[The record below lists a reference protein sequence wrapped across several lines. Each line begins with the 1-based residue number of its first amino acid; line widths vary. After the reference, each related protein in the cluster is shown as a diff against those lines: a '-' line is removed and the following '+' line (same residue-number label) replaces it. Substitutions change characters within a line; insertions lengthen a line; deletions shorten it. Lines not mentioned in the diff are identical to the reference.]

1 MENARKILNE
11 FIKTKFSDQN
21 ELKKE
26 LFKAGA
32 AALDEGWTFMDAT
45 FQLGG
50 KARDEGLSA
59 DDVEKILRNAFSE
72 EKRKTEREEEQ
83 KKAAAQAPAAPTPQ
97 MAQVAQTQA
106 GVAPGMAPG
115 YAAMGPT
122 VISPLSASMMQQM
135 IALGLDNQS
144 LELLQNFK
152 IDPEALSIPWPAPD
166 WRKDFA
172 KLLAATFK
180 PDETIEFKISNTP
193 NGSREVVSK
202 ITAQDEAL
210 KKIMKQLD
218 GPDGALLTINA
229 VKGGNSEGADATDES
244 WHYRYVVVDNPKMT
258 LAKQLAYYKALNLPC
273 AALVNTGANSVQAWI
288 KIEAHDLEEYN
299 ERVDFLF
306 QTLESQ
312 GFKVDDG
319 NRNPNQMVRMP
330 GVLRNG
336 KQQYLI
342 ALEQGAK
349 NFTEWREWA
358 EYSLDGKPLVELASD
373 SEVAPKK
380 DPCIIENVLRAGE
393 FFLFTAPPKSGKS
406 LALMDM
412 ALSICYGEDWFG
424 NTTNENDVLFIN
436 LELTKSVFLNRLFLL
451 GEKRKLEANTSKF
464 GFLNLRGTALTP
476 LEIAQLIAKRIQ
488 GAKKLENHDYK
499 VVVIDPISAVLH
511 NPKSSRLSGSP
522 HQILM
527 QMVDSI
533 IALTGCAVVT
543 STNINEYP
551 YLEARADSVMSLT
564 PVDGSLNMYQ
574 INGSFREF
582 PKTLAR
588 ECSWIYPRFIV

>member
-1 MENARKILNE
+1 
-11 FIKTKFSDQN
+11 
-21 ELKKE
+21 
-26 LFKAGA
+26 
-32 AALDEGWTFMDAT
+32 
-45 FQLGG
+45 
-50 KARDEGLSA
+50 
-59 DDVEKILRNAFSE
+59 
-72 EKRKTEREEEQ
+72 
-83 KKAAAQAPAAPTPQ
+83 
-97 MAQVAQTQA
+97 
-106 GVAPGMAPG
+106 
-115 YAAMGPT
+115 
-122 VISPLSASMMQQM
+122 
-135 IALGLDNQS
+135 
-144 LELLQNFK
+144 
-152 IDPEALSIPWPAPD
+152 
-166 WRKDFA
+166 
-172 KLLAATFK
+172 
-180 PDETIEFKISNTP
+180 
-193 NGSREVVSK
+193 
-202 ITAQDEAL
+202 
-210 KKIMKQLD
+210 
-218 GPDGALLTINA
+218 
-229 VKGGNSEGADATDES
+229 
-244 WHYRYVVVDNPKMT
+244 
-258 LAKQLAYYKALNLPC
+258 
-273 AALVNTGANSVQAWI
+273 
-288 KIEAHDLEEYN
+288 

-349 NFTEWREWA
+349 NFSDWREWA

-373 SEVAPKK
+373 SEEAPKK
-380 DPCIIENVLRAGE
+380 DVTIIENVLRAGE

-406 LALMDM
+406 LALIDM
-412 ALSICYGEDWFG
+412 ALSICHGEDWLG
-424 NTTNENDVLFIN
+424 NATNENDVLYIN

-451 GEKRKLEANTSKF
+451 GEKRNLQPNTPKF

-543 STNINEYP
+543 STNFNEYP
-551 YLEARADSVMSLT
+551 YLESRADSVISLT
-564 PVDGSLNMYQ
+564 PVEGSLNTYQ
-574 INGSFREF
+574 IKGSFREF

-588 ECSWIYPRFIV
+588 ECSWIYPRFVV

>member
-1 MENARKILNE
+1 MENGKKILND
-11 FIKTKFSDQN
+11 FVKSKFADQN
-21 ELKKE
+21 ELKKA
-26 LFKAGA
+26 LFQAGV

-59 DDVEKILRNAFSE
+59 DEVETILRNAFSE
-72 EKRKTEREEEQ
+72 EKRRTEREAEQ
-83 KKAAAQAPAAPTPQ
+83 KAAAQASAA
-97 MAQVAQTQA
+97 AVAQNAQA
-106 GVAPGMAPG
+106 QPGIAPGMAPG

-122 VISPLSASMMQQM
+122 VISPLSATMMQQM
-135 IALGLDNQS
+135 IALGLDTQS

-193 NGSREVVSK
+193 SGSREIVSK
-202 ITAQDEAL
+202 IVAQDEAL

-229 VKGGNSEGADATDES
+229 VKGGADATDES
-244 WHYRYVVVDNPKMT
+244 WHYRYVVVDNPKMM

-288 KIEAHDLEEYN
+288 KIEAHDQEEYN

-349 NFTEWREWA
+349 NFTEWSEWA

-373 SEVAPKK
+373 SEEAPKK

-412 ALSICYGEDWFG
+412 ALSICYGEDWLG
-424 NTTNENDVLFIN
+424 NTTNENDVLYIN

-451 GEKRKLEANTSKF
+451 GEKRNLQPNTPKF

-543 STNINEYP
+543 STNIGEYP
-551 YLEARADSVMSLT
+551 YLESRADSVLSLS
-564 PVDGSLNMYQ
+564 PVEGSLNTYQ

-588 ECSWIYPRFIV
+588 ECSWIYPRFVV

>member
-1 MENARKILNE
+1 MENGKKVLND

-26 LFKAGA
+26 LFKAGV

-72 EKRKTEREEEQ
+72 EKRRTEREAEQ
-83 KKAAAQAPAAPTPQ
+83 KAAQASAQTAPAQAPQ
-97 MAQVAQTQA
+97 MAQATQA
-106 GVAPGMAPG
+106 QPGVTPGMAPG
-115 YAAMGPT
+115 YATMGPT
-122 VISPLSASMMQQM
+122 VISPLSATMMQQM
-135 IALGLDNQS
+135 IALGLDTQS

-180 PDETIEFKISNTP
+180 PEETIEFKISNTP
-193 NGSREVVSK
+193 SGSREIVSK
-202 ITAQDEAL
+202 IIAQDEAL

-229 VKGGNSEGADATDES
+229 VKGGADATDES

-288 KIEAHDLEEYN
+288 KIEAHDQEEYK

-319 NRNPNQMVRMP
+319 NKNPNQMVRMP

-373 SEVAPKK
+373 SEEAPKK
-380 DPCIIENVLRAGE
+380 DATIIDNVLRAGE
-393 FFLFTAPPKSGKS
+393 FFLLTAPPKSGKS
-406 LALMDM
+406 LALLDM
-412 ALSICYGEDWFG
+412 ALSICYGEDWLG
-424 NTTNENDVLFIN
+424 NTTNANDVLFIN

-451 GEKRKLEANTSKF
+451 GEKRKLQANTSKF

-551 YLEARADSVMSLT
+551 YLEARADSVMSLS
-564 PVDGSLNMYQ
+564 PVEGSLNTYQ

-588 ECSWIYPRFIV
+588 ECSWIYPRFVV

>member
-1 MENARKILNE
+1 MENGKKILNE
-11 FIKTKFSDQN
+11 FIKAKFADMN

-26 LFKAGA
+26 LFKAGE

-50 KARDEGLSA
+50 NEGLSP
-59 DDVEKILRNAFSE
+59 DEVETILRNAFSDE
-72 EKRKTEREEEQ
+72 RRKTDREEEQ
-83 KKAAAQAPAAPTPQ
+83 KKAAQAQPAQATQPQQAPQQTNAAPN
-97 MAQVAQTQA
+97 MQA
-106 GVAPGMAPG
+106 MHPAMGAG
-115 YAAMGPT
+115 MGPT
-122 VISPLSASMMQQM
+122 IISPFSASMMEQM
-135 IALGLDNQS
+135 IALGLDTQS

-166 WRKDFA
+166 WRKDLA
-172 KLLAATFK
+172 KLLNATFK
-180 PDETIEFKISNTP
+180 PDETVEFKISNTP
-193 NGSREVVSK
+193 KSSRELVSN
-202 ITAQDEAL
+202 IVGQDDGL

-218 GPDGALLTINA
+218 SPDGALLTINA
-229 VKGGNSEGADATDES
+229 VKSGADATDES
-244 WHYRYVVVDNPKMT
+244 WHYRYVVVDNPKMS

-288 KIEAHDLEEYN
+288 KIEANDLEEYN

-306 QTLESQ
+306 KTLDEQ
-312 GFKVDDG
+312 GFKIDDG
-319 NRNPNQMVRMP
+319 NRNPNQLVRMP

-349 NFTEWREWA
+349 NFTEWRDWA
-358 EYSLDGKPLVELASD
+358 EYSLDGKPLIELASD
-373 SEVAPKK
+373 NEQPPKK
-380 DPCIIENVLRAGE
+380 DPCIIENVLQAGE

-406 LALMDM
+406 LALLDM
-412 ALSICYGEDWFG
+412 ALSICHGEDWFG
-424 NTTNENDVLFIN
+424 NTTKANDVLFIN
-436 LELTKSVFLNRLFLL
+436 MELTKSVFLNRLFLL
-451 GEKRKLEANTSKF
+451 GAKRKLNASTPKF
-464 GFLNLRGTALTP
+464 GFLNLRGTALSP

-499 VVVIDPISAVLH
+499 VVVIDPVSAVLH
-511 NPKSSRLSGSP
+511 NPKSARLSGSP

-527 QMVDSI
+527 QMIDSI

-543 STNINEYP
+543 SCNLNEYP
-551 YLEARADSVMSLT
+551 YLEARADSVMSLS
-564 PVDGSLNMYQ
+564 PVEGSLNMYQ

>member
-1 MENARKILNE
+1 MENAKKILNE
-11 FIKTKFSDQN
+11 FAKKKFTDLN
-21 ELKKE
+21 ELRRE
-26 LFKAGA
+26 LYKAGV

-50 KARDEGLSA
+50 KARDDGLSA

-72 EKRKTEREEEQ
+72 EKRRSEREEEK
-83 KKAAAQAPAAPTPQ
+83 KKATS
-97 MAQVAQTQA
+97 QTQA
-106 GVAPGMAPG
+106 QPISTAQSQSGIAPGVTT
-115 YAAMGPT
+115 MGPT
-122 VISPLSASMMQQM
+122 IISPIPANMMEQM
-135 IALGLDNQS
+135 ISLGLDTQS
-144 LELLQNFK
+144 LELLHNFK
-152 IDPEALSIPWPAPD
+152 IDPEALSIPWPAAD
-166 WRKDFA
+166 WRKDLA

-180 PDETIEFKISNTP
+180 PDETVEFKITNTP
-193 NGSREVVSK
+193 TSSHELVSN
-202 ITAQDEAL
+202 IIGQDDAL

-218 GPDGALLTINA
+218 SPDGALLTINA
-229 VKGGNSEGADATDES
+229 VKGGSDATDES

-273 AALVNTGANSVQAWI
+273 AALINTGANSVQAWI
-288 KIEAHDLEEYN
+288 KIEANDLDEYN

-312 GFKVDDG
+312 GFKVDDA

-342 ALEQGAK
+342 ALEQGAN

-358 EYSLDGKPLVELASD
+358 EYSLDGKPLIELASD
-373 SEVAPKK
+373 SDEAPKK
-380 DPCIIENVLRAGE
+380 DPCIIENILRAGE

-412 ALSICYGEDWFG
+412 GLSICYGEDWFG
-424 NTTNENDVLFIN
+424 NTTNSNDVLFIN
-436 LELTKSVFLNRLFLL
+436 MELTKSVFLNRLFLL
-451 GEKRKLEANTSKF
+451 GAKRKLNASTPKF
-464 GFLNLRGTALTP
+464 GFLNLRGTALSP

-511 NPKSSRLSGSP
+511 NPKSARLSGSP

-527 QMVDSI
+527 QMVDTI
-533 IALTGCAVVT
+533 IALTGCAVV
-543 STNINEYP
+543 SSCNIDEYP
-551 YLEARADSVMSLT
+551 YLEARADSVMSLS
-564 PVDGSLNMYQ
+564 PVEGSLNMYQ

-582 PKTLAR
+582 PKTLAK

>member
-1 MENARKILNE
+1 MENGKRILND
-11 FIKTKFSDQN
+11 FVKSKFADLN
-21 ELKKE
+21 ELKKA
-26 LFKAGA
+26 LFQAGV

-59 DDVEKILRNAFSE
+59 DEVETILRNAFAE

-83 KKAAAQAPAAPTPQ
+83 KKAAAQAAAQAQAP
-97 MAQVAQTQA
+97 QVAHAQPQPGVA
-106 GVAPGMAPG
+106 SNVAPGV
-115 YAAMGPT
+115 AAMGPT
-122 VISPLSASMMQQM
+122 IISPISASMMEQM
-135 IALGLDNQS
+135 IALGLDTQS

-152 IDPEALSIPWPAPD
+152 IDPEALSIPWPAAD
-166 WRKDFA
+166 WRKDLA

-180 PDETIEFKISNTP
+180 PNETVEFKISNTP
-193 NGSREVVSK
+193 TSSQELVSN
-202 ITAQDEAL
+202 IIGQDEAL

-218 GPDGALLTINA
+218 SPDGALLTINA
-229 VKGGNSEGADATDES
+229 VKSGADATDES
-244 WHYRYVVVDNPKMT
+244 WHYRYVVVDNPKMS

-288 KIEAHDLEEYN
+288 KIEANDLEEYN

-306 QTLESQ
+306 QTLDSQ

-319 NRNPNQMVRMP
+319 NRKPNQMVRMP

-358 EYSLDGKPLVELASD
+358 EYSLDGKPLIELASD
-373 SEVAPKK
+373 SEEAPKK
-380 DPCIIENVLRAGE
+380 DACIIENVLRAGE

-412 ALSICYGEDWFG
+412 ALSICHGEDWFG
-424 NTTNENDVLFIN
+424 NTTNSNDVLFIN
-436 LELTKSVFLNRLFLL
+436 MELTKSVFLNRLFLL
-451 GEKRKLEANTSKF
+451 GTKRKLNASTPKF
-464 GFLNLRGTALTP
+464 GFLNLRGTALSP

-511 NPKSSRLSGSP
+511 NPKSARLSGSP

-527 QMVDSI
+527 QMVDTI
-533 IALTGCAVVT
+533 IALTGCAVV
-543 STNINEYP
+543 SSCNIDEYP
-551 YLEARADSVMSLT
+551 YLEARADSVMSLS
-564 PVDGSLNMYQ
+564 PVEGSLNMYQ

-588 ECSWIYPRFIV
+588 ECSWIYPRFVV

>member
-1 MENARKILNE
+1 MENGKKVLND

-26 LFKAGA
+26 LFKAGV

-72 EKRKTEREEEQ
+72 EKRRTEREAEQ
-83 KKAAAQAPAAPTPQ
+83 KAAQASAQTAPAQAPQ
-97 MAQVAQTQA
+97 MAQATQA
-106 GVAPGMAPG
+106 QPGVAPGMAPG
-115 YAAMGPT
+115 YATMGPT
-122 VISPLSASMMQQM
+122 VISPLSATMMQQM
-135 IALGLDNQS
+135 IALGLDTQS

-180 PDETIEFKISNTP
+180 PEETIEFKISNTP
-193 NGSREVVSK
+193 SGSREIVSK
-202 ITAQDEAL
+202 IIAQDEAL

-229 VKGGNSEGADATDES
+229 VKGGADATDES

-288 KIEAHDLEEYN
+288 KIEAHDQEEYK

-319 NRNPNQMVRMP
+319 NKNPNQMVRMP

-373 SEVAPKK
+373 SEEAPKK
-380 DPCIIENVLRAGE
+380 DATIIDNVLRAGE

-406 LALMDM
+406 LALLDM
-412 ALSICYGEDWFG
+412 ALSICYGEDWLG
-424 NTTNENDVLFIN
+424 NTTNANDVLFIN

-451 GEKRKLEANTSKF
+451 GEKRKLQANTSKF

-551 YLEARADSVMSLT
+551 YLEARADSVMSLS
-564 PVDGSLNMYQ
+564 PVEGSLNTYQ

-588 ECSWIYPRFIV
+588 ECSWIYPRFVV

>member
-1 MENARKILNE
+1 MENAKKFLND
-11 FIKTKFSDQN
+11 FIKRKFSDKS

-26 LFKAGA
+26 LFKAGV
-32 AALDEGWTFMDAT
+32 AALSEGWTFMDAT

-50 KARDEGLSA
+50 KARDDGLSA
-59 DDVEKILRNAFSE
+59 EDVEKILRNAFAE
-72 EKRKTEREEEQ
+72 ERRKSEREEAQKRTTEQ
-83 KKAAAQAPAAPTPQ
+83 APISSAQAQPMPQNMVQQPAGTTAIP
-97 MAQVAQTQA
+97 
-106 GVAPGMAPG
+106 
-115 YAAMGPT
+115 AMGPT
-122 VISPLSASMMQQM
+122 IISPIPASMMEQM
-135 IALGLDNQS
+135 IALGLDSQS

-152 IDPEALSIPWPAPD
+152 IDPEALSIPWPAAD
-166 WRKDFA
+166 WRKDLA
-172 KLLAATFK
+172 KLLSATFK
-180 PDETIEFKISNTP
+180 SDETIEFKISNTP
-193 NGSREVVSK
+193 TSTQELVSN
-202 ITAQDEAL
+202 IIGQDEAL
-210 KKIMKQLD
+210 KKIMRQLD
-218 GPDGALLTINA
+218 SPDGALLTINA
-229 VKGGNSEGADATDES
+229 VKSGADATDES

-273 AALVNTGANSVQAWI
+273 AALINTGANSVQAWI
-288 KIEAHDLEEYN
+288 KIEAIDAEEYN

-319 NRNPNQMVRMP
+319 NRNPSQMVRMP

-342 ALEQGAK
+342 ALDQGAR

-358 EYSLDGKPLVELASD
+358 EYTLDGKPLIALASD
-373 SEVAPKK
+373 SDEAPKK
-380 DPCIIENVLRAGE
+380 DPCVIENVLRAGE

-412 ALSICYGEDWFG
+412 GLSICYGEDWFG
-424 NTTNENDVLFIN
+424 NTTNSNDVLFIN
-436 LELTKSVFLNRLFLL
+436 MELTKSVFLNRLFLL
-451 GEKRKLEANTSKF
+451 GAKRKLNASTPRF
-464 GFLNLRGTALTP
+464 GFLNLRGTALSP
-476 LEIAQLIAKRIQ
+476 IEIAQLIVKRIQ

-511 NPKSSRLSGSP
+511 NPKSVRLSGAP

-527 QMVDSI
+527 QMVDTI
-533 IALTGCAVVT
+533 ISLTGCAVV
-543 STNINEYP
+543 SSCNINEYP
-551 YLEARADSVMSLT
+551 YLEARADSVMSLS
-564 PVDGSLNMYQ
+564 PVEGSLNMYQ

>member
-1 MENARKILNE
+1 MESAKKLLND
-11 FIKTKFSDQN
+11 FIKRKFSDKS

-26 LFKAGA
+26 LFKAGV
-32 AALDEGWTFMDAT
+32 AALSEGWTFMDAT

-50 KARDEGLSA
+50 KARDDGLSA
-59 DDVEKILRNAFSE
+59 DDVEKILRNAFAE
-72 EKRKTEREEEQ
+72 ERRKSEREEAQ
-83 KKAAAQAPAAPTPQ
+83 KKTTTQAPISSAQAQ
-97 MAQVAQTQA
+97 SMQQSMAQPQSGT
-106 GVAPGMAPG
+106 APIP
-115 YAAMGPT
+115 AMGPT
-122 VISPLSASMMQQM
+122 IISPIPASMMEQM
-135 IALGLDNQS
+135 IALGLDSQS

-152 IDPEALSIPWPAPD
+152 IDPEALSIPWPAAD
-166 WRKDFA
+166 WRKDLA
-172 KLLAATFK
+172 KLLSATFRS
-180 PDETIEFKISNTP
+180 DETIEFKISNTP
-193 NGSREVVSK
+193 TSTQELVSN
-202 ITAQDEAL
+202 IIGQDDAL
-210 KKIMKQLD
+210 KKIMRQLD
-218 GPDGALLTINA
+218 SPDGALLSINA
-229 VKGGNSEGADATDES
+229 VKSGADATDES
-244 WHYRYVVVDNPKMT
+244 WHYRYVVVDNPKMM

-273 AALVNTGANSVQAWI
+273 AALINTGANSVQAWI
-288 KIEAHDLEEYN
+288 KIEAQDLDEYN

-312 GFKVDDG
+312 GFKVDEG

-342 ALEQGAK
+342 ALDQGAK

-358 EYSLDGKPLVELASD
+358 EYTLDGKPLIALASD
-373 SEVAPKK
+373 SDEAPKK
-380 DPCIIENVLRAGE
+380 DPCVIENVLRAGE

-412 ALSICYGEDWFG
+412 GLSICYGEDWFG
-424 NTTNENDVLFIN
+424 NTTNSNDVLFIN
-436 LELTKSVFLNRLFLL
+436 MELTKSVFLNRLFLL
-451 GEKRKLEANTSKF
+451 GAKRKLNASTPRF
-464 GFLNLRGTALTP
+464 GFLNLRGTALSP
-476 LEIAQLIAKRIQ
+476 IEIAQLIVKRIQ

-511 NPKSSRLSGSP
+511 NPKSVRLSGAP

-527 QMVDSI
+527 QMVDTI
-533 IALTGCAVVT
+533 ISLTGCAVV
-543 STNINEYP
+543 SSCNINEYP
-551 YLEARADSVMSLT
+551 YLESRADSVMTLS
-564 PVDGSLNMYQ
+564 PVEGSLNMYQ